1 MPRVKKVPL
10 RRCIVCREMK
20 PKREMIRV
28 VRTPQGEVAIDP
40 TGKRSGRGAY
50 VCFNESCLK
59 GAPRGKRLEK
69 ELEAPVGP
77 AVYEGLQE
85 ILSVKHGVPDTPS
98 GGTGCKH
105 AVPKAAGTHPEGGS
119 GGLG

>member
-1 MPRVKKVPL
+1 L
-10 RRCIVCREMK
+10 RRCVVCREMK

-28 VRTPQGEVAIDP
+28 VRTPQGEVAVDP

-59 GAPRGKRLEK
+59 GVARGKRLEK

-77 AVYEGLQE
+77 AVYQALQDF
-85 ILSVKHGVPDTPS
+85 L
-98 GGTGCKH
+98 
-105 AVPKAAGTHPEGGS
+105 AAGKGVSGSTGAHGQRNSRPGPDGPGHRDGAGGP
-119 GGLG
+119 G